1 MSKSSVTF
9 SVLLP
14 SSLVADAPDLRQ
26 KTVKV
31 GSVGRALAIFGVDK
45 VCIYNDDDP
54 YTKNQTIEAKLI
66 TSLLRYMETPQYLRK
81 LLFSRTKELRYAGL
95 LPPLRTP
102 HHPLDGEKIKLGD
115 LREAVVTQSGE
126 SGSLV
131 EMGLREKGIIRKRL
145 RSGCRLTVKLGK
157 RLGDGRVEVSQVSR
171 EDVKEYWGYKVLTAN
186 SLREGLNRLDIDYKI
201 GTSRRGRNLYEAVRG
216 IKESSPKSVGVAFG
230 GPYAGLFEICR
241 RQGVDIEELFDAVV
255 NTIPGQR
262 TATVRTEEALM
273 ATLSVLNA
281 LTGR

>member
-1 MSKSSVTF
+1 MVSSSL

-14 SSLVADAPDLRQ
+14 SSLVTDTSELRQ
-26 KTVKV
+26 KTVKIGWV
-31 GSVGRALAIFGVDK
+31 ARTLAIFGVNK
-45 VCIYNDDDP
+45 VCIYHDDDP
-54 YTKNQTIEAKLI
+54 HSRDQEVERKLI
-66 TSLLRYMETPQYLRK
+66 VSLLRYAETPQYLRK
-81 LLFSRTKELRYAGL
+81 FIFPRTKELRYAGL

-115 LREAVVTQSGE
+115 LREAVVIQSGE
-126 SGSLV
+126 GGSLL

-157 RLGDGRVEVSQVSR
+157 RSGDGGVEVSQVSR